1 MTTIAGVPLF
11 STVQEALLWADANG
25 LTGYHT
31 HSHQSQ
37 VGYMGG
43 ANHLQA
49 TGLPINTNAPPPPSP
64 PPPTPPSPQTI
75 IARSSNGSSGGG
87 GGY

>member
-1 MTTIAGVPLF
+1 MAVITTIAGVPLF

-49 TGLPINTNAPPPPSP
+49 TGLPINTNAP
-64 PPPTPPSPQTI
+64 TPPSPQTI